1 MLPEITVMGTSNSLP
16 CGAFE
21 RQSLG
26 IGPIYTPSPPF
37 TYCQVLGP
45 EPGLILCSGEV
56 LTNTLQW

>member
-1 MLPEITVMGTSNSLP
+1 MLPEITVMGTSNNLP

-26 IGPIYTPSPPF
+26 IGPVYTPFSPPF

-45 EPGLILCSGEV
+45 DNVHLIC
-56 LTNTLQW
+56 